1 MHAVNRILVVLGIC
15 FTFNL
20 SAQTTSEKLR
30 KEQQALE
37 SSIANSKVLLE
48 KTKSNLKAN
57 QQELMLLNTQIDN
70 REKLLR
76 NYDNQIR
83 NADVRIQEKN
93 KQIETLSQ
101 QVKELK
107 EQYAKLL
114 QYAYK
119 NRNKYGQLMYIFASE
134 DYYQA
139 LKRAKYI
146 ERIQDLL
153 KKQFTLI
160 EQHKQLMAKEI
171 SEIEKEKNYK
181 QTLLSEKKEERNAL
195 VGDQQKQMTVLNG
208 LKQQEGSILAQLRAE
223 ENKRA
228 QLKSQ
233 IDAAIKKEIA
243 EAEAKRKKAEAEALA
258 KKKAAEKA
266 AADKAEA
273 ERKAREAKE
282 AAKKPTTTSTPSTP
296 KTTPATEDKPA
307 ATKPEKT
314 IELPETK
321 EAIALSNSFENNKGK
336 LPWPVEK
343 GTITEGFGK
352 NAHPTLS
359 GVYTNNN
366 GVDITT
372 AKNASVRAVFEGEV
386 SSIISIAGAG
396 KVVII
401 KHGNYRS
408 VYSNLQN
415 VYVNQG
421 DKVSTK
427 QSIGS
432 LLSKEGESYSIAH
445 FEIHSVTG
453 GSVQGLNPSL
463 WIAR

>member
-1 MHAVNRILVVLGIC
+1 MFAVNRIILVLGIIC
-15 FTFNL
+15 SFNTL
-20 SAQTTSEKLR
+20 AQTTSEKLK

-48 KTKSNLKAN
+48 KTKSTLKVN
-57 QQELMLLNTQIDN
+57 QQELMLLNTQISN

-93 KQIETLSQ
+93 KQIGELSE
-101 QVKELK
+101 QVKVLK

-119 NRNKYGQLMYIFASE
+119 NRNKYGKLMYIFASE

-146 ERIQDLL
+146 ERIQELL

-171 SEIEKEKNYK
+171 AEIEKEKTYK

-195 VGDQQKQMTVLNG
+195 LGDQQKQEGLVSS
-208 LKQQEGSILAQLRAE
+208 LKQQEGAILAQLKVE
-223 ENKRA
+223 ETKRQ
-228 QLKSQ
+228 QLKAQ

-273 ERKAREAKE
+273 ERKAKE
-282 AAKKPTTTSTPSTP
+282 AAKKPTTTTKTP
-296 KTTPATEDKPA
+296 PAPEEKAPA
-307 ATKPEKT
+307 PSKPEKP

-321 EAIALSNSFENNKGK
+321 EAIALSTNFENNKGK

-343 GTITEGFGK
+343 GSITEGFGK

-372 AKNASVRAVFEGEV
+372 AKNATVRAIFEGEV

-396 KVVII
+396 KVVIV
-401 KHGNYRS
+401 KHGNYRT

-421 DKVSTK
+421 DKISTK

-432 LLSKEGESYSIAH
+432 LIAKDGESFSISH
-445 FEIHSVTG
+445 FEIHQVSG
-453 GSVQGLNPSL
+453 GSVQSLNPSL